1 MLPTDEFAFTGQVV
15 HDPLFTL
22 FLYVPGAHAA
32 HVASTSPVY
41 PELHMQPTLVQK
53 EFADALPQ
61 PAGMST
67 PC

>member
-1 MLPTDEFAFTGQVV
+1 MLPIDEFEFTGQLV

-22 FLYVPGAHAA
+22 FLYVPGAHAT
-32 HVASTSPVY
+32 HVASTSPAY
-41 PELHMQPTLVQK
+41 PVLHIHPTLIQK